1 MIHSHKQEHERKWRM
16 AIRAYDA
23 SISTVREV
31 KDGDILLRQR
41 HDSKV
46 VERFT
51 VVEYDEIMYYSLA
64 TGEQVFYT
72 KDEIKESPEYR
83 YWIES

>member
-1 MIHSHKQEHERKWRM
+1 M

-41 HDSKV
+41 NDSKV

-51 VVEYDEIMYYSLA
+51 VVEYDEIMYYSLT

>member
-1 MIHSHKQEHERKWRM
+1 M
-16 AIRAYDA
+16 AIRAYD
-23 SISTVREV
+23 SKISAIREI

-41 HDSKV
+41 HDSEV

>member
-1 MIHSHKQEHERKWRM
+1 M

-64 TGEQVFYT
+64 NGEQVFYN

>member
-1 MIHSHKQEHERKWRM
+1 M

-31 KDGDILLRQR
+31 RDGDILLRQK

-64 TGEQVFYT
+64 TGEQVFYN

>member
-1 MIHSHKQEHERKWRM
+1 M
-16 AIRAYDA
+16 AIRAYD
-23 SISTVREV
+23 SKISTIREV

-41 HDSKV
+41 HDSEV

>member
-1 MIHSHKQEHERKWRM
+1 M

-23 SISTVREV
+23 SISAIREI

-64 TGEQVFYT
+64 TGEQVFYN

>member
-1 MIHSHKQEHERKWRM
+1 M
-16 AIRAYDA
+16 AIRAYDS

-31 KDGDILLRQR
+31 RDGDILLRQR
-41 HDSKV
+41 HDSEV

-64 TGEQVFYT
+64 TGEQIFYT

>member
-1 MIHSHKQEHERKWRM
+1 M

-31 KDGDILLRQR
+31 RDGDILLRQR

-51 VVEYDEIMYYSLA
+51 VVEYDEIMYYSLT

>member
-1 MIHSHKQEHERKWRM
+1 M

-31 KDGDILLRQR
+31 RDGDILLRQR
-41 HDSKV
+41 HDSNV

-64 TGEQVFYT
+64 TGEQVFYN

>member
-1 MIHSHKQEHERKWRM
+1 M

-31 KDGDILLRQR
+31 RDGDILLRQR

-64 TGEQVFYT
+64 TGEQVFYI

>member
-1 MIHSHKQEHERKWRM
+1 M
-16 AIRAYDA
+16 AIRAYDS
-23 SISTVREV
+23 SISAIREV
-31 KDGDILLRQR
+31 RDGDILLRQR
-41 HDSKV
+41 HDSEV

-72 KDEIKESPEYR
+72 KDEIKESSEYR

>member
-1 MIHSHKQEHERKWRM
+1 M

-31 KDGDILLRQR
+31 RDGDILLRQR

-64 TGEQVFYT
+64 TGEQVFYN

>member
-1 MIHSHKQEHERKWRM
+1 M

-64 TGEQVFYT
+64 TGEQVFYN

>member
-1 MIHSHKQEHERKWRM
+1 M
-16 AIRAYDA
+16 AIRAYD
-23 SISTVREV
+23 SNISTVREV
-31 KDGDILLRQR
+31 RDGDILLRQR

>member
-1 MIHSHKQEHERKWRM
+1 M

-51 VVEYDEIMYYSLA
+51 VVEYDEIMYYSLV

>member
-1 MIHSHKQEHERKWRM
+1 M

-23 SISTVREV
+23 SISAIREV

-64 TGEQVFYT
+64 TGEKVFYT
-72 KDEIKESPEYR
+72 KDDIKESPEYR

>member
-1 MIHSHKQEHERKWRM
+1 M

-31 KDGDILLRQR
+31 RDGDILLRQR
-41 HDSKV
+41 HDSNV

-64 TGEQVFYT
+64 TGERVFYN